1 MLFDEGANHTYLAQS
16 GLVGGPF
23 PTHAS
28 GFTVQPGVRTLGDG
42 KQVQLVMEAVEG
54 GVKLTKTFTFKRGDY
69 VIDVRHDVANVGA
82 APVTP
87 QLYLQLTHDGNKPV
101 GDSFFNSSFTGP
113 TLYTPQDKYQKL
125 TFEKIEKAAVE
136 DEKKGNDNA
145 MKGLHPATAN
155 GGWFAISQHFFVS
168 AFVPPENAKRDI
180 FTEEGRHQPVRHR
193 QRAAI
198 AYPGAR
204 RYRPAWTA
212 SCTRVRKSRICSK
225 RSRLA
230 WNWSR
235 ITAG

>member
-1 MLFDEGANHTYLAQS
+1 
-16 GLVGGPF
+16 
-23 PTHAS
+23 
-28 GFTVQPGVRTLGDG
+28 
-42 KQVQLVMEAVEG
+42 
-54 GVKLTKTFTFKRGDY
+54 GDY

-125 TFEKIEKAAVE
+125 TFEKIEKAAAE

-180 FTEEGRHQPVRHR
+180 FTKKVGPNLY
-193 QRAAI
+193 AI
-198 AYPGAR
+198 GNVLPLPTLAPGA
-204 RYRPAWTA
+204 TA
-212 SCTRVRKSRICSK
+212 SMDS
-225 RSRLA
+225 
-230 WNWSR
+230 
-235 ITAG
+235 